1 MPAIILA
8 ILKYLFLLL
17 IFLFLW
23 RAVKAM
29 YVEVA
34 GPRGTRGSA
43 PPARSPVQ
51 SSRGKPGRP
60 PEKVVVSTSDGGKP
74 KTYVIEEETIIG
86 RDKGCQVVIDDT
98 YASQFH
104 ARIFKRDD
112 SVFIEDMGS
121 TNGTYLNRRKVSSPL
136 PVTRG
141 DKARIGK
148 TELDFRR

>member
-1 MPAIILA
+1 MPAVILA
-8 ILKYLFLLL
+8 ILKYLFLVL

-34 GPRGTRGSA
+34 GPRSSRAPVAQPRSSSQSA
-43 PPARSPVQ
+43 
-51 SSRGKPGRP
+51 RGKPGRP
-60 PEKVVVSTSDGGKP
+60 PEKVVVTAPDGGRP
-74 KTYVIEEETIIG
+74 KTYSIEDEVIIG
-86 RDKGCQVVIDDT
+86 RDKGCQVVITDT

-104 ARIFKRDD
+104 ARVFKRDD
-112 SVFIEDMGS
+112 GVFIEDMGS
-121 TNGTYLNRRKVSSPL
+121 TNGTYLNRRKVSSPM
-136 PVTRG
+136 PVNRG